1 MQECGVGLQW
11 GLGWHGPKRRRA
23 QVNASCMIYFIG
35 ARRRS
40 ATAIFGR
47 LASVRYPVFRSNKAA
62 GLGSGLTVEVKGF
75 CPVVV
80 LALPQKKKKKKK
92 HTHTHTWG
100 PPSLKKGQPTA
111 FDITV
116 PLWPYAL
123 AQRSANRLHELD
135 SDSLV
140 FIFFFFPRLFFFSFL
155 SSSSCWCQ
163 LSYFDL
169 PSSLKSKAC
178 LTELPT
184 GATVCELGK
193 TVSSCRRG
201 IEGVWCV
208 FHPRNHQLR
217 DACLLCLSLESQW
230 CC

>member
-1 MQECGVGLQW
+1 MLSSPCGSPCGKKA
-11 GLGWHGPKRRRA
+11 P
-23 QVNASCMIYFIG
+23 G
-35 ARRRS
+35 A
-40 ATAIFGR
+40 
-47 LASVRYPVFRSNKAA
+47 L
-62 GLGSGLTVEVKGF
+62 
-75 CPVVV
+75 
-80 LALPQKKKKKKK
+80 
-92 HTHTHTWG
+92 
-100 PPSLKKGQPTA
+100 SLKRGQPTA

-116 PLWPYAL
+116 PLLPYTL

-140 FIFFFFPRLFFFSFL
+140 FSFSSFFPLFFFSFL
-155 SSSSCWCQ
+155 SSPSFWCQRQ

-178 LTELPT
+178 LTELP
-184 GATVCELGK
+184 GASVCELGK
-193 TVSSCRRG
+193 TVSSCSRG
-201 IEGVWCV
+201 REGVWRI